1 MCNSFG
7 FHFSFSLLLI
17 VFFFFLMFINVKLLS
32 YISPFSGS
40 LSLSLT
46 LYLYLCPLP
55 LIIIMYCQDPRGR
68 PVVANKKIKKK
79 QSIETNPTIK
89 IQCDADLFVSKLKE
103 NEKNLHEQF
112 EWIED
117 FSLSV
122 KQSCTLVPK
131 SVWTIRFCSYIFVF
145 YNTIMMHF
153 LLQGKLPVT
162 ITSVLPLLLS
172 LIGTSISPSN
182 IIFFV
187 IIELM
192 QAVIA
197 VTITKVAFAR
207 S

>member
-1 MCNSFG
+1 MYRYLWSPTHVNPKTFYCFLIFTFLFSISISVL
-7 FHFSFSLLLI
+7 FHAVTI
-17 VFFFFLMFINVKLLS
+17 
-32 YISPFSGS
+32 
-40 LSLSLT
+40 
-46 LYLYLCPLP
+46 
-55 LIIIMYCQDPRGR
+55 DE
-68 PVVANKKIKKK
+68 
-79 QSIETNPTIK
+79 QSIETNPIIK
-89 IQCDADLFVSKLKE
+89 IQRDADLFVSKLKE

-117 FSLSV
+117 FSLSI

-131 SVWTIRFCSYIFVF
+131 SVWMIRFCSYIFAF

-153 LLQGKLPVT
+153 LLQGKRPVT

-182 IIFFV
+182 IIFFG

-197 VTITKVAFAR
+197 VTITKVAFAW